1 MNTKNIIFKTKTAS
15 EGDIRSHLN
24 LCDDFFSPP
33 LSSRINIDQY
43 AEKIVKNAITFEAWN
58 KNELIGLIAAYL
70 NIENQTSF
78 ITNVSVLK
86 EFMGTGV
93 SGKLLSNGFDYLLT
107 NHYKKVDLEVN
118 KNNTKAIDFYKKHN
132 FMETGTIEDSI
143 QMCYLISN

>member
-1 MNTKNIIFKTKTAS
+1 MNNESIIFKTKTAS
-15 EGDIRSHLN
+15 EGEIMIHLN

-33 LSSRINIDQY
+33 LSSRVNIDQY

-58 KNELIGLIAAYL
+58 KCELVGLIAAYL

-86 EFMGTGV
+86 EFMGKGI
-93 SGKLLSNGFDYLLT
+93 SAKLLSNCFDYLLT

-118 KNNTKAIDFYKKHN
+118 KSNKKAIDFYKKKN
-132 FMETGTIEDSI
+132 S
-143 QMCYLISN
+143 